1 MTTHNGACNHGMTGE
16 CAACDYERATAMANL
31 RIDLGNARAEIA
43 QLRTE
48 RDEARADALALA
60 TERNN
65 WQSMYQDAMAERDE
79 ALAKLSAIVKWLEM
93 SQPDVFRRGLWDAID
108 AALCQIALAAAEHER
123 VRSTVVAERARN
135 AGEYDAAI
143 NAMLQSRADLVAAI
157 ADAGLLTTAPQE
169 TQP

>member
-79 ALAKLSAIVKWLEM
+79 ARALLRESNEMLAEAIVCGPKLRKYM
-93 SQPDVFRRGLWDAID
+93 PL
-108 AALCQIALAAAEHER
+108 
-123 VRSTVVAERARN
+123 RSR
-135 AGEYDAAI
+135 I
-143 NAMLQSRADLVAAI
+143 NATLKG
-157 ADAGLLTTAPQE
+157 DAK
-169 TQP
+169 